1 MEQQW
6 LSFLVCTAQVP
17 ATSRARVRVQ
27 SSRSLPLL
35 HRSTFWTPNSPSTAV
50 TLAGSIRDTI
60 SARSV
65 KEALGQVSTCRE
77 ADGSTGTQHIWFQT
91 AERIQR
97 LLPVPRT
104 PTRLDPPFCFSPH
117 SPSSCLSPAGPA
129 ASSPVHHS
137 EPRCRTPS
145 AHVDTQLPVYIG
157 GPNRNLRGPLLA
169 LLEKRLN

>member
-77 ADGSTGTQHIWFQT
+77 AEAARGLSTSGL
-91 AERIQR
+91 R
-97 LLPVPRT
+97 LHTGRT
-104 PTRLDPPFCFSPH
+104 DTE
-117 SPSSCLSPAGPA
+117 AA
-129 ASSPVHHS
+129 ASAPDSYPARPSILLLTPQSFLLFVPCWS
-137 EPRCRTPS
+137 CSIFSSTLLRTQMSNTVRPC
-145 AHVDTQLPVYIG
+145 
-157 GPNRNLRGPLLA
+157 
-169 LLEKRLN
+169 